1 MMRFPHSNNIPSEPV
16 LSSTIYKKYHIK
28 EKRIL
33 LTLRYKSLLFF
44 VMKAKLFKRTSQ
56 MFLLCLLVLLPAAC
70 KSTGTAASGSN
81 PGSLPETRDFVL
93 VSKEQT
99 IFLYPDAQDTSSKL
113 YISLTLL
120 DITGAEKQFMSPVL
134 YKGQS
139 FGEYADTKIQ
149 NYDKMYGEMRSV
161 VERMPNMSWE
171 SLEWFYNE
179 AFTVVT
185 ETSRIAIIRQE
196 KDYYTGGAHGMRSK
210 DYYVFSLEER
220 RRLALDDIVQDGAK
234 PALEDLVEEALRE
247 LMEIPSW
254 IPLSEKGFF
263 EDWEGKL
270 EDFYLSSHGLGF
282 QWDPYEIAP
291 YVMGSMEVS
300 IPYNRLQGIL
310 TQRGFTLA
318 KEMR

>member
-1 MMRFPHSNNIPSEPV
+1 MKTK
-16 LSSTIYKKYHIK
+16 LCKQTI
-28 EKRIL
+28 
-33 LTLRYKSLLFF
+33 
-44 VMKAKLFKRTSQ
+44 Q
-56 MFLLCLLVLLPAAC
+56 MFLLCFLALLPAAC
-70 KSTGTAASGSN
+70 KSTGTAASGGN
-81 PGSLPETRDFVL
+81 AGSRPRTRDFVL

-99 IFLYPDAQDTSSKL
+99 FFLYPDEQDTSSKL
-113 YISLTLL
+113 YISFTLL

-139 FGEYADTKIQ
+139 PGEYADKKFQ
-149 NYDKMYGEMRSV
+149 DYDKMYGEMRGV
-161 VERMPNMSWE
+161 VEKMPNMSWE
-171 SLEWFYNE
+171 SLNWFYNE
-179 AFTVVT
+179 TFAVVT
-185 ETSRIAIIRQE
+185 ETPRIAIISQE

-210 DYYVFSLEER
+210 DYYVFSLEEKR
-220 RRLALDDIVQDGAK
+220 QLTLDDIVMDEAK
-234 PALEDLVEEALRE
+234 PALEDLVEEALRG

-291 YVMGSMEVS
+291 YVMGSMEIS

-318 KEMR
+318 KEIR